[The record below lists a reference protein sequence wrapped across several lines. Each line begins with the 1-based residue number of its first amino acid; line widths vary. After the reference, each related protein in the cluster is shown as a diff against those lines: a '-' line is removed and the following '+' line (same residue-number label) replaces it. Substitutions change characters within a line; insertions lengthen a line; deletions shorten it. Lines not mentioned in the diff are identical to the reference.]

1 MYKKPKPK
9 AERSPITNFA
19 RVIVAAAYKITQP
32 FPKDDDTRLH
42 RVVGEEIQSL
52 SPTCILGCLH
62 KAAIV
67 MPGEIRRSGSWKLCS
82 VSEVESDKA
91 LICLAPIMCCFI
103 MCGVV
108 HSTGNTYFLEQASHM
123 KLNIGKWKPP
133 LQLMLLISAFFK
145 SSIVYLVKVSAPA
158 KSGDIFTVYSV
169 VCCAVAAGVEKRR
182 IKVLRKHNLLDLPDD
197 GKVPMSAWW
206 LTFQFGLAG
215 MMEPF
220 SEWGFAA
227 LLEELAPKSIKRY
240 HDCLVEGV
248 SGFGFLCTALS
259 VYVVGKVSEAGGR
272 QELVSVH
279 VEPESSGSLLLGVDS
294 SVWSQCICIPHR
306 HILHLREQSV

>member
-1 MYKKPKPK
+1 
-9 AERSPITNFA
+9 
-19 RVIVAAAYKITQP
+19 
-32 FPKDDDTRLH
+32 
-42 RVVGEEIQSL
+42 
-52 SPTCILGCLH
+52 
-62 KAAIV
+62 

-240 HDCLVEGV
+240 HDCLVEGGGGKNWFQFTLNQSRLDRYYWV
-248 SGFGFLCTALS
+248 LTALCGLN
-259 VYVVGKVSEAGGR
+259 VYAYLIVIFCIYG
-272 QELVSVH
+272 
-279 VEPESSGSLLLGVDS
+279 SSRFEMLLLQSYSSDDEGFHDYEIWNIKKGSAVDL
-294 SVWSQCICIPHR
+294 I
-306 HILHLREQSV
+306 